1 MNDNN
6 KKHLVVLGA
15 GPGGYPAAFHA
26 ADLGMDVTLI
36 DVNKN
41 PGGVCL
47 YVGCIPSKTLLH
59 AAKVVY
65 ETQEA
70 KEFGLDFGEP
80 KIDLDKLRSFSERV
94 VGKLTGGLG
103 ALSKQ
108 RKVNFLQGR
117 AGFTGPNTLNVN
129 LVDGGVEEVEFDYA
143 IIATGSTPTQIPAL
157 SLDSDRVMDSSDA
170 LGLPDIPDNMLV
182 IGGGYIGLEL
192 GTVYASLGTKVSVVE
207 MTSGLLPGADRDL
220 VQLLHKRLE
229 GLFEEILL
237 DTKVMELEE
246 IEKGIKV
253 KLSGPDLDNPERTY
267 DRVLIAIGRKPNAR
281 NIGLENTSIE
291 VDDQGFIQTDNQRRT
306 AESHIYAIGD
316 VAGQPM
322 LAHKA
327 TFEARIAVE
336 AIAGEP
342 SSYDPSAI
350 PAVVFTDPEVAWAG
364 LTETEALDRNVPVKI
379 ARFPW
384 QASGKAT
391 TLDRNDG
398 LTKMVLEP
406 VTERILGIGI
416 AGVSAGEL
424 INEAVLAI
432 EMGARA
438 DDVKMTIHAHPTL
451 SETVMEAAEVFFN
464 TSTHY
469 KSRDGS

>member
-108 RKVNFLQGR
+108 RKVNFLQGQ